1 MGGRQEKLPSVPVP
15 SLFDPIPK
23 KLRPDE
29 EWIRSSFDGSIG
41 SYGIIMVLNPITG
54 TPIRAIFVDLF
65 GQAGK
70 MAYEPLERAKWAS
83 PNRDIQRGTPEHDK
97 LDAIAE
103 AVREKWLAW
112 RAVNPRHGP
121 MREFRVPH
129 SPKLPRLVL
138 IEPEILHENRKSH
151 KDEHKKKGPVSTSVN
166 MPQAVRLTNSSKS
179 VVAPQ
184 MGYPGYTSPALIEK
198 TDRENAAI
206 YRKLEL
212 RWATM
217 AKKRERIRAKQQKH
231 PRNRF

>member
-1 MGGRQEKLPSVPVP
+1 M
-15 SLFDPIPK
+15 FDPIPK
-23 KLRPDE
+23 KLIPDE
-29 EWIRSSFDGSIG
+29 EWIRSTFDGSIG
-41 SYGIIMVLNPITG
+41 NDGITIILNPITG
-54 TPIRAIFVDLF
+54 APIRTIFVDLF

-70 MAYEPLERAKWAS
+70 IAYEPLQRAKWAS
-83 PNRDIQRGTPEHDK
+83 PNRDIQPGTPEYDK
-97 LDAIAE
+97 LNAIAE

-138 IEPEILHENRKSH
+138 IEPEILPEIRKSH
-151 KDEHKKKGPVSTSVN
+151 RDEHKKKGKAVASVS
-166 MPQAVRLTNSSKS
+166 MPKAVGKNIFES

-184 MGYPGYTSPALIEK
+184 MGYPSYTSPALIEQ

-212 RWATM
+212 RRATM
-217 AKKRERIRAKQQKH
+217 ARKKRKNKS
-231 PRNRF
+231 